1 MIRVIYNVLIALL
14 APFWI
19 PWMISRTRKRQNPPN
34 WEERLGNYSIPA
46 KEDRPRVWVH
56 AVSVGEVVAARPILT
71 ALKKLSPTIEV
82 ILTTTTS
89 TGHEVARSL
98 LGNTVD
104 NLFYFPID
112 LSFAC
117 KRAIASVKP
126 DVVAIMETELWLN
139 FLHFAKRYGARTL
152 IVNGRVS
159 ERSFGNSKKIKFYYK
174 AVLSNIDRCLMQT
187 EQDRDRILLLG
198 AQSAEV
204 IGNSKYDEAGTTPT
218 KSLREELSVNPNES
232 VIVVGSARG
241 DFEEDFILD
250 ALKNID
256 ARIIF
261 APRHVER
268 AAVIVDKAKK
278 RGFLPGLRSKAENE
292 AKLLILDTYGEL
304 PSAYN
309 GATLAIVGGG
319 FDKLGGQNI
328 IQPLAVGCPV
338 ICGPNMANFQEP
350 FQDAIQ
356 AGALLVAETPAE
368 LAGCIQ
374 KLLNE
379 PELRNS
385 MAHAAKA
392 LIQSRMGASLLYAN
406 AIAEGVQ

>member
-1 MIRVIYNVLIALL
+1 MTRIIYNVLIFLL
-14 APFWI
+14 APIWV
-19 PWMISRTRKRQNPPN
+19 PWMISRARKRQSPPN
-34 WEERLGNYSIPA
+34 WEERLGHYNIPP
-46 KEDRPRVWVH
+46 KSDRPRVWVH
-56 AVSVGEVVAARPILT
+56 AVSVGEVVAARPILA
-71 ALKKLSPTIEV
+71 ALKETDPTIEV
-82 ILTTTTS
+82 VLTTTTS
-89 TGHEVARSL
+89 TGHEMAQSL

-104 NLFYFPID
+104 NLHYFPID

-139 FLHFAKRYGARTL
+139 FLHFAKRYGAKTM

-159 ERSFGNSKKIKFYYK
+159 ERSFNSSQKIKFFYK
-174 AVLSNIDRCLMQT
+174 AVLRNVDRCLMQT
-187 EQDRDRILLLG
+187 EHDRDRILMLG
-198 AQSAEV
+198 ARSAEV
-204 IGNSKYDEAGTTPT
+204 IGNSKYDEAGTTPS
-218 KSLREELSVNPNES
+218 KSLREELNMNPNES
-232 VIVVGSARG
+232 LIVVGSARG

-250 ALKNID
+250 ALRNID
-256 ARIIF
+256 SRIIF
-261 APRHVER
+261 APRHIER
-268 AAVIVDKAKK
+268 SASIIQKARD
-278 RGFLPGLRSKAENE
+278 RGFQPGLRSKAENK

-304 PSAYN
+304 SSAYS

-328 IQPLAVGCPV
+328 IQPLAAGCPV

-356 AGALLVAETPAE
+356 AGALSVAKTPAE
-368 LAGCIQ
+368 LENCVQ
-374 KLLNE
+374 KLLSE

-385 MAHAAKA
+385 MAEKAKA
-392 LIQSRMGASLLYAN
+392 LIQTRRGASLLYAK